1 MKNIL
6 YYSVNYTKVNFA
18 STSLM
23 NNVVKTQQQERELW
37 SKDRLSNRKSKLFFC
52 RTDYLIVK
60 VNYFFVE
67 LNHRQVNSGLSI
79 YL

>member
-52 RTDYLIVK
+52 RVK
-60 VNYFFVE
+60 SS
-67 LNHRQVNSGLSI
+67 SGKLRPI
-79 YL
+79 YLSVTSTIKVRFFKIG

>member
-52 RTDYLIVK
+52 RVK
-60 VNYFFVE
+60 SS
-67 LNHRQVNSGLSI
+67 SGKLQPI
-79 YL
+79 YLSVTSMIKVRFFKIG